1 MVEQSGRIRGHEAG
15 ISERRPSGTFCPLFM
30 APRRKSTLFYVLD
43 YDVSVSVTQVLME
56 PGTVVTA
63 KIELR
68 HTIKTEFWLRRAL

>member
-1 MVEQSGRIRGHEAG
+1 
-15 ISERRPSGTFCPLFM
+15 M